1 MVTGNG
7 QSGEW
12 KSPHDIT
19 CGPFPND
26 GHDRKLLCTFLP
38 RVDARNCYLRFCRD
52 LEFDFLPSSKQ
63 QRRVEYLSR
72 HGWVVD
78 KHIENSPQVVMKRI
92 SGYVAEIFIQSSHCP
107 MS

>member
-1 MVTGNG
+1 MVTSNG

-12 KSPHDIT
+12 KSLHDIT
-19 CGPFPND
+19 WGPFSND

-38 RVDARNCYLRFCRD
+38 RVDARYCYLSFCRD
-52 LEFDFLPSSKQ
+52 PEVNLLLSSKQ

-78 KHIENSPQVVMKRI
+78 KHIENSPQIVMKRI
-92 SGYVAEIFIQSSHCP
+92 SGYVAEIFDP
-107 MS
+107 DTAP